1 MTSDDRRLKSTSIAA
16 LGRERQR
23 RATRSRWPSRL
34 GLWACAAVL
43 LAFSLL
49 PIVWMAF
56 TSFKTRA
63 EVFGA
68 PGALLPRVWT
78 LDAYRQ
84 VLASDYFLIY
94 FKNSIIVNVAAS
106 LITVVLATLA
116 GYSFSRFRI
125 PGKAALMLFM
135 LAMQMFPSTVLLIAL
150 YVVFRQLHMLNSY
163 SALILSFI
171 THGLPFSIWMMR
183 GFVDAVP
190 VDVEEAAMIDGCGRL
205 AALLRVV
212 VPMMLPGMI
221 AVGLF
226 GFLAGWN
233 DLVWA
238 LTLTTSP
245 SMRLIPPGFV
255 ATYVGQFETYWNQ
268 LMAGSMMV
276 SLPTMIVFAFLQRYL
291 VQGLTAGAVKG

>member
-1 MTSDDRRLKSTSIAA
+1 M
-16 LGRERQR
+16 LG
-23 RATRSRWPSRL
+23 
-34 GLWACAAVL
+34 
-43 LAFSLL
+43 
-49 PIVWMAF
+49 I
-56 TSFKTRA
+56 
-63 EVFGA
+63 
-68 PGALLPRVWT
+68 
-78 LDAYRQ
+78 
-84 VLASDYFLIY
+84 
-94 FKNSIIVNVAAS
+94 
-106 LITVVLATLA
+106 
-116 GYSFSRFRI
+116 
-125 PGKAALMLFM
+125 

-150 YVVFRQLHMLNSY
+150 YVVFRELDLLNTY
-163 SALILSFI
+163 TALILSFV

-183 GFVDAVP
+183 GFVDTVP

-276 SLPTMIVFAFLQRYL
+276 SLPTMLVFAFLQRYL

>member
-1 MTSDDRRLKSTSIAA
+1 MALHDRAAGVFAAADRVDDIYIVQDAA
-16 LGRERQR
+16 
-23 RATRSRWPSRL
+23 A
-34 GLWACAAVL
+34 
-43 LAFSLL
+43 
-49 PIVWMAF
+49 M
-56 TSFKTRA
+56 
-63 EVFGA
+63 FGD
-68 PGALLPRVWT
+68 PGALLPHPWT
-78 LDAYRQ
+78 FDAYRQ
-84 VLASDYFLIY
+84 VLESDYFLIY

-116 GYSFSRFRI
+116 GYTFSRFRI
-125 PGKAALMLFM
+125 PGKSALMLGI

-150 YVVFRQLHMLNSY
+150 YVAFREAHLLNTY
-163 SALILSFI
+163 TALILSFV
-171 THGLPFSIWMMR
+171 TRGLPFSIWMMR

-205 AALLRVV
+205 SALLRVV
-212 VPMMLPGMI
+212 VPTMLPGMI

-245 SMRLIPPGFV
+245 DMRLIPPGFV
-255 ATYVGQFETYWNQ
+255 ATYVGQFETSWNQ

-276 SLPTMIVFAFLQRYL
+276 SLPTMLFSPFYSGTWCRV
-291 VQGLTAGAVKG
+291 

>member
-1 MTSDDRRLKSTSIAA
+1 VTPAAKAYARRGT
-16 LGRERQR
+16 
-23 RATRSRWPSRL
+23 
-34 GLWACAAVL
+34 LWLLTAVL

-56 TSFKTRA
+56 TSFKTRTA
-63 EVFGA
+63 VFGA
-68 PGALLPRVWT
+68 PGALLPRPWT
-78 LDAYRQ
+78 LSAYRD
-84 VLASDYFLIY
+84 VLASDYFLTY
-94 FKNSIIVNVAAS
+94 FKNSVIVNVAAS

-125 PGKAALMLFM
+125 PYKSALMLGI

-150 YVVFRQLHMLNSY
+150 YVVFRELDLLNTY
-163 SALILSFI
+163 TALILSYV

-183 GFVDAVP
+183 GFVDTVP

-226 GFLAGWN
+226 GFLTGWN

-238 LTLTTSP
+238 LTLATSP

-255 ATYVGQFETYWNQ
+255 ETYVGQFETYWNQ

-276 SLPTMIVFAFLQRYL
+276 SLPTMLIFAFLQRYL